1 MPKVKGKSVRCP
13 TCNHTIAGHDYT
25 KSIEKRRLA
34 RDVKT
39 LELVDET
46 ISRINSSFHEPLD
59 DLDIYSFYSGIEGVQ
74 DIVVRKMVREYLLKK
89 MYSEGKNIRYLI
101 AMIKNENST
110 YGVRVESEKKRLDRL
125 PPKVD

>member
-1 MPKVKGKSVRCP
+1 M
-13 TCNHTIAGHDYT
+13 IAGHDYT

-34 RDVKT
+34 RDAKT

-46 ISRINSSFHEPLD
+46 ISRINSSFNEPLD
-59 DLDIYSFYSGIEGVQ
+59 DLDIYSFYSEIEGVQ
-74 DIVVRKMVREYLLKK
+74 DIVVRKMVRKYLLKK